1 MKKLFAILA
10 VLSLLMVPCVSMA
23 STMSDSDLAD
33 VTGQMGVTI
42 VVSNLNLGIQMG
54 EILCGDADG
63 FSDASFAG
71 YVNMITP
78 LNYSTTPFTMHVGVQ
93 GLAMTIDVGT
103 YNTTNLGSLCL
114 GLPVGGKTAVKIGIN
129 ALTVTID
136 AIAFAIFLNGD
147 KGADWDYAS
156 STGGSYNWATSDAG
170 YYQNS
175 KMGLMTASSKG
186 GSFVDGLATNSA
198 LFTDCLG
205 VFGVSHIRA
214 TVSDLTILIMAH

>member
-42 VVSNLNLGIQMG
+42 LVSNLNLGIQMG
-54 EILCGDADG
+54 EILWGDADG

-78 LNYSTTPFTMHVGVQ
+78 LNYTTTPFTMHVGVS
-93 GLAMTIDVGT
+93 GLNMTIDVGT
-103 YNTTNLGSLCL
+103 YNS
-114 GLPVGGKTAVKIGIN
+114 GLYDTKTAVKIGVGS
-129 ALTVTID
+129 LTVTID
-136 AIAFAIFLNGD
+136 AIAFAIFLNDD

-156 STGGSYNWATSDAG
+156 SVGGSYNWATSDAG

-175 KMGLMTASSKG
+175 KMGLMTSSSKG
-186 GSFVDGLATNSA
+186 GSFTDGLATNSA

-205 VFGVSHIRA
+205 VFGVSHIRVV
-214 TVSDLTILIMAH
+214 TSNLDVLIMAH

>member
-42 VVSNLNLGIQMG
+42 LVSNLSLGVQMG
-54 EILCGDADG
+54 EILWGDADG

-78 LNYSTTPFTMHVGVQ
+78 LNYSTTPFTMHVGVSA
-93 GLAMTIDVGT
+93 LAMNIDVGT
-103 YNTTNLGSLCL
+103 WNSGTYS
-114 GLPVGGKTAVKIGIN
+114 GKTAVKISLASGT
-129 ALTVTID
+129 TVTID
-136 AIAFAIFLNGD
+136 AIAFAIYLNGD

-156 STGGSYNWATSDAG
+156 SAGGSYNWTTGQAG

-175 KMGLMTASSKG
+175 KLNAITATSKG
-186 GSFVDGLATNSA
+186 GAFIDGLAGNSSIA
-198 LFTDCLG
+198 TDCLG
-205 VFGVSHIRA
+205 VFGVSHIRV
-214 TVSDLTILIMAH
+214 TVGALDLLIMAH

>member
-42 VVSNLNLGIQMG
+42 LISNLNLGVQMG
-54 EILCGDADG
+54 EILWGDVDG

-78 LNYSTTPFTMHVGVQ
+78 LNYTTTPFTMHVGVS
-93 GLAMTIDVGT
+93 GLMMTIDVGT
-103 YNTTNLGSLCL
+103 YNSGTYNGQTG
-114 GLPVGGKTAVKIGIN
+114 VKIGIGS
-129 ALTVTID
+129 LTVTVD
-136 AIAFAIFLNGD
+136 AIAFAIFLNDD
-147 KGADWDYAS
+147 KGGDWDYAS
-156 STGGSYNWATSDAG
+156 SVGGSYNWASSDAG

-186 GSFVDGLATNSA
+186 GAFTDGLAGNSA

-214 TVSDLTILIMAH
+214 TVSNLDLVIMAH

>member
-42 VVSNLNLGIQMG
+42 LISNLNLGVQMG
-54 EILCGDADG
+54 EILWGDADG

-93 GLAMTIDVGT
+93 GLQMTIDVGT
-103 YNTTNLGSLCL
+103 YNSGTYSGN
-114 GLPVGGKTAVKIGIN
+114 TAVKIGIGS
-129 ALTVTID
+129 LTVTVD
-136 AIAFAIFLNGD
+136 AIAFAIFLNAD

-156 STGGSYNWATSDAG
+156 STGGSVNWTASNAG

-175 KMGLMTASSKG
+175 KMNPLTSTSKG
-186 GSFVDGLATNSA
+186 GTFVDGAGTNQA
-198 LFTDCLG
+198 NFTDCLG

-214 TVSDLTILIMAH
+214 VISNLDLVIMAH